1 MNRSNQAAT
10 QSTPVAVAFDSRVP
24 IHAPILDAPKT
35 QLVSLD
41 TMTQRPCSKQACA
54 TAAVAT
60 LTFDYSS
67 SVAVLGP
74 LSVSQEP
81 HAHDLCREH
90 AKSLTVPQ
98 GWQIVRHTSVA

>member
-1 MNRSNQAAT
+1 MAI
-10 QSTPVAVAFDSRVP
+10 AFDSRIP
-24 IHAPILDAPKT
+24 IHAPILDASKS

-41 TMTQRPCSKQACA
+41 TMTERPCSKQACA
-54 TAAVAT
+54 SQAVAT

-98 GWQIVRHTSVA
+98 GWQIMRHTSVA